1 MQSQTNL
8 VIMPQED
15 GTCPWMDTWLSADE
29 RAQLLLDA
37 NTLEQKMRW
46 LVEPAANN
54 PDQTV
59 FGGGFGIP

>member
-8 VIMPQED
+8 VIMPLED
-15 GTCPWMDTWLSADE
+15 GTCPCIDTSLSADE

-46 LVEPAANN
+46 LVEPAVNN
-54 PDQTV
+54 PD
-59 FGGGFGIP
+59 